1 MSYSEKSFWVPHA
14 QLPCCRFP
22 AAEPLRAELEHLV
35 EKYAHRPSVHG
46 IPGVAALLATPSAA
60 RHGYGHLQ
68 ALQHWTLA
76 PMLQVHRHRIS
87 TVTPLHAENSENAY
101 QQLCVT

>member
-1 MSYSEKSFWVPHA
+1 M
-14 QLPCCRFP
+14 
-22 AAEPLRAELEHLV
+22 

-76 PMLQVHRHRIS
+76 PMLQVHSCRIG
-87 TVTPLHAENSENAY
+87 TLTPAHARNSETALFRELY
-101 QQLCVT
+101 AKGFPMVLRGF

>member
-1 MSYSEKSFWVPHA
+1 M
-14 QLPCCRFP
+14 
-22 AAEPLRAELEHLV
+22 

-76 PMLQVHRHRIS
+76 PMLQVHRHKIGILDTNACYKIS
-87 TVTPLHAENSENAY
+87 LSTAYPRLYVKGFLSVGGFCCHKRFAESVGW
-101 QQLCVT
+101 CCRRW